1 MCTEV
6 VRMTFTKDPVLLG
19 GGGEKWTLKKQNQS
33 SDLLPFQNAAGF
45 AISVAV
51 QLHMQTQASLR
62 TIFVSEQKVFCLFRQ
77 ET

>member
-1 MCTEV
+1 MILQRT
-6 VRMTFTKDPVLLG
+6 PVLLWR
-19 GGGEKWTLKKQNQS
+19 GEGSEQKKQNQNS
-33 SDLLPFQNAAGF
+33 HLLPFQNAAGF

-62 TIFVSEQKVFCLFRQ
+62 TIFVPEQKTVCLFRQ